1 MQQRS
6 HVFVSKMP
14 VNKWAA
20 KPGNIV
26 SNYQLLKF

>member
-6 HVFVSKMP
+6 EVFISKIA